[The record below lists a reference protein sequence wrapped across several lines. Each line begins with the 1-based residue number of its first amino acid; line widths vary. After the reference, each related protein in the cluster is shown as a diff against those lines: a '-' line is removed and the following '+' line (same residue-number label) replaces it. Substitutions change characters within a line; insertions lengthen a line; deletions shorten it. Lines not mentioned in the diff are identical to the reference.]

1 MLMDIHVMS
10 PVSAVAVAVALGL
23 YPRHEGEADHD
34 GESAEQARHAVLGQL
49 VPGQHLEEGDVEQSP
64 CSQTLQH
71 ADDEDVLP

>member
-1 MLMDIHVMS
+1 MLMDIHVMC

-64 CSQTLQH
+64 SGQTLQH

>member
-1 MLMDIHVMS
+1 MCPM
-10 PVSAVAVAVALGL
+10 SAVAVAVALGL

-71 ADDEDVLP
+71 ADDEDVLD